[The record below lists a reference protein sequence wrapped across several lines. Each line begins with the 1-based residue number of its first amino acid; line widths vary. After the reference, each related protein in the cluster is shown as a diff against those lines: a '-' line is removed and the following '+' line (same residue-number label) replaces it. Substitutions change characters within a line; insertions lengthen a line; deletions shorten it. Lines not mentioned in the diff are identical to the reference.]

1 MALLENKLA
10 KIQELTRAEELRL
23 YFADSNN
30 IVVSNAIARV
40 IKLKNVELGGEI
52 SNVLERLLNAKDPI
66 KADKGCRA
74 KIICVKGLKAFDE
87 LHRNYDLL
95 KRALNHR
102 QLEPVY
108 GGHEDTGADLRS
120 EVATA
125 IAALPFP
132 EVTADVAPL
141 LFDQCVL
148 PQTAAI
154 KAFVHVA
161 SEAAITAL
169 RVKAA
174 ADSATDEVTE
184 ELFAA
189 ILKIDHEPIDFLK
202 RFLYNDCTE
211 ISRKN
216 ALFALGK
223 FKGTE
228 AFNALNDFYYY
239 NSDLFLR
246 KQILL
251 AISITGTD
259 EGYELLKRCL
269 AEGGSVAEY
278 AATVIGVYLN
288 DETRRDEVKKVL
300 REVGSEKIIE
310 IVSSNLYP

>member
-1 MALLENKLA
+1 MALLENRLA
-10 KIQELTRAEELRL
+10 KIQELTSAEELRPYL
-23 YFADSNN
+23 TDTNN

-40 IKLKNVELGGEI
+40 IKLKCVELSGEI
-52 SNVLERLLNAKDPI
+52 ANILERLLNAKDPI

-95 KRALNHR
+95 RRALNHR
-102 QLEPVY
+102 QLEPVF
-108 GGHEDTGADLRS
+108 GGHEDTGAFLRS
-120 EVATA
+120 EVATT
-125 IAALPFP
+125 IAALPLP

-141 LFDQCVL
+141 LFD
-148 PQTAAI
+148 PQTQPQIAAI
-154 KAFVHVA
+154 KALSYIA
-161 SEAAITAL
+161 SEAAVTAL

-174 ADSATDEVTE
+174 SDSATDEVTE

-189 ILKIDHEPIDFLK
+189 VLKIDREPIDFLK
-202 RFLYNDCTE
+202 RFLYNECTE
-211 ISRKN
+211 TSRKN

-228 AFNALNDFYYY
+228 AFNALNDFYNY

-259 EGYELLKRCL
+259 EGYAMLKNCL
-269 AEGGSVAEY
+269 SEGGSVAEY
-278 AATVIGVYLN
+278 AATAIGVYLN
-288 DETRRDEVKKVL
+288 DETRRDEVKKIL
-300 REVGSEKIIE
+300 KEVGSEKLVEII
-310 IVSSNLYP
+310 SSSLF